1 MFKLQDQ
8 ERANTGGRRVD
19 PPAPLQAPARQTR
32 NVSNSRSRHVDPP
45 APPRA
50 PAAQTPIVSAP
61 RSRRVDPPA
70 PLHAP
75 TSPTNATPG
84 SLKAAA
90 PRIISWHIFNFSEG
104 TTSEDIA
111 QYTETVLN
119 IQQFQC
125 EQLKVTRGNYTS
137 FRLDVP
143 ATATSIIKH
152 PSSWPEGV
160 TVRRFQ
166 IVTSK
171 NSQHNAVR
179 TTRK

>member
-1 MFKLQDQ
+1 MVDVWIHQLLCKHRLGKRGTYLTLAVVMWTLQLLHKHQ
-8 ERANTGGRRVD
+8 QRKHQSCRT
-19 PPAPLQAPARQTR
+19 
-32 NVSNSRSRHVDPP
+32 
-45 APPRA
+45 
-50 PAAQTPIVSAP
+50 SA
-61 RSRRVDPPA
+61 S
-70 PLHAP
+70 LHAP
-75 TSPTNATPG
+75 TNPTNATPG

-111 QYTETVLN
+111 QYTETVLK
-119 IQQFQC
+119 IQRFQC

-171 NSQHNAVR
+171 NSQHNAGR